1 MKPVQDF
8 KWEGSYVSGSTA
20 CAVVKYLGAT
30 DTKGSR
36 WSARITR
43 DRETK
48 WRGAVPFEDG
58 PIEAALKA
66 CASAGVDWQP
76 VSCHSIDCDT
86 YVVGF

>member
-20 CAVVKYLGAT
+20 CAVVKYT
-30 DTKGSR
+30 
-36 WSARITR
+36 SARKWRATITR
-43 DRETK
+43 DSETT

-58 PIEAALKA
+58 PIAAALTA
-66 CASAGVDWQP
+66 CAKAGVDWQP
-76 VSCHSIDCDT
+76 VSCHSIDSDT

>member
-30 DTKGSR
+30 DTRGSR
-36 WSARITR
+36 WSARIN
-43 DRETK
+43 
-48 WRGAVPFEDG
+48 RGSEATWSATVAFEDG

-86 YVVGF
+86 YAVGF

>member
-36 WSARITR
+36 WSARIN
-43 DRETK
+43 
-48 WRGAVPFEDG
+48 RGSDATWSATVAFEDG
-58 PIEAALKA
+58 PIAAALKA
-66 CASAGVDWQP
+66 CTKAGVDWQP
-76 VSCHSIDCDT
+76 VSCHSIDSDT
-86 YVVGF
+86 YAVGF